1 MNKLTL
7 DKQKEMLEQA
17 KKDNKK
23 GKQPTIQERWL
34 EEGKLFAEYLK
45 DDKD

>member
-17 KKDNKK
+17 KKDNKR
-23 GKQPTIQERWL
+23 GKSRQYNNVGMKKE
-34 EEGKLFAEYLK
+34 K
-45 DDKD
+45 

>member
-17 KKDNKK
+17 KKDNKR
-23 GKQPTIQERWL
+23 GKSLQYNNGGMKKE
-34 EEGKLFAEYLK
+34 K
-45 DDKD
+45 

>member
-17 KKDNKK
+17 KKIIKEVKSLQYNNGGMKK
-23 GKQPTIQERWL
+23 EK
-34 EEGKLFAEYLK
+34 
-45 DDKD
+45 

>member
-1 MNKLTL
+1 MDKLTL

-23 GKQPTIQERWL
+23 RKQPTIQQRWL

>member
-17 KKDNKK
+17 KKIIKEVKADN
-23 GKQPTIQERWL
+23 TTTL
-34 EEGKLFAEYLK
+34 V
-45 DDKD
+45 

>member
-17 KKDNKK
+17 KKIIKEVKAYN
-23 GKQPTIQERWL
+23 TTTL
-34 EEGKLFAEYLK
+34 V
-45 DDKD
+45 